1 MNLSSFRRSPDTSN
15 CCPQGKADRIGGK
28 DGRMAIRW
36 WAAHVDP
43 RRVAS
48 FTASRSITQRGLPR
62 HVPGAPP
69 RRTRPPSRCAV
80 RTPARHLASKLAVR
94 RTGNALPRAHDRY
107 DMRGACTATRGARAP
122 IRFPVSIDVVA
133 CRRCAH
139 RSGEIRLRQRHRVNR
154 KARAMRRKPK
164 REQRDRQAQAV
175 TRVAIVGKCFRNA
188 SVFGGTRGNTRFTVS
203 HIEMRNAC
211 RNEAG
216 RPSAH
221 ARHCCGQSRTAQ
233 HIEET
238 LQKCDLAPGARDA
251 DTQSC
256 ETRQGEYRCVRMHL
270 VSVTHG
276 SDTRADRQVVDGL
289 KKRERRAMSAPGTTD
304 TQARS
309 PERAFQHSATTHTRR
324 KHSTAAPSRNPPG
337 PTPGTP
343 PPAQRRAPSP
353 NA

>member
-69 RRTRPPSRCAV
+69 RRTWLPSRCAV

-107 DMRGACTATRGARAP
+107 DMRGACTATRGARDP

-164 REQRDRQAQAV
+164 RKKRDRQAQAV

-188 SVFGGTRGNTRFTVS
+188 SVFGGTRGNTRSTAS

-221 ARHCCGQSRTAQ
+221 A
-233 HIEET
+233 
-238 LQKCDLAPGARDA
+238 
-251 DTQSC
+251 DTVAVNR
-256 ETRQGEYRCVRMHL
+256 ERRN
-270 VSVTHG
+270 
-276 SDTRADRQVVDGL
+276 AL
-289 KKRERRAMSAPGTTD
+289 KKRCKSVTSRPAHAMPLRNRARRGRVNTD
-304 TQARS
+304 ACACILSVSRTEAIRE
-309 PERAFQHSATTHTRR
+309 PIG
-324 KHSTAAPSRNPPG
+324 KLSTD
-337 PTPGTP
+337 
-343 PPAQRRAPSP
+343 
-353 NA
+353 